1 MPSTRGWHGWAGAPT
16 HSPWWAAMEQ
26 AVHVSCSSCR
36 PAAVQ
41 QPLDLVPWGGHCIN
55 GAQRAPTVL
64 RGGNRPSKARAAAA
78 ALSCVCVCH
87 LTMTA
92 IPFAFIQVKAESMQE
107 TIANQAACRVMHLRC
122 KRPWPTW
129 T

>member
-1 MPSTRGWHGWAGAPT
+1 MGGGPHP
-16 HSPWWAAMEQ
+16 
-26 AVHVSCSSCR
+26 
-36 PAAVQ
+36 
-41 QPLDLVPWGGHCIN
+41 QPLVGGHGTG
-55 GAQRAPTVL
+55 GACQL
-64 RGGNRPSKARAAAA
+64 QQLPSSRSAAAA
-78 ALSCVCVCH
+78 GPGPLGWALHQWSAAGTHGPAGWQQAKQSACSSSSIVMCVCVCH